1 MKKIFAVFILLMLV
15 TLTSSVMANSA
26 TITLLNPPPNG
37 VVTLRVGQSYT
48 FDIAVNSDTPYVQ
61 AHAAMAPT
69 YPGRG
74 FFAQGGDILPR
85 GTAGV
90 LHLTITGKNST
101 AGMPGGI
108 APLELDAAVRY
119 GGQAVVVERFFVNVV
134 VQ

>member
-1 MKKIFAVFILLMLV
+1 
-15 TLTSSVMANSA
+15 MANSA

-74 FFAQGGDILPR
+74 FFAQGGDILSR
-85 GTAGV
+85 GTSGV
-90 LHLTITGKNST
+90 LHLTITGKNPT
-101 AGMPGGI
+101 TGMPGGI

-119 GGQAVVVERFFVNVV
+119 GGQAIVVERFFVNVI